1 LTPQSIDPQQQ
12 VTSAFGAPLH
22 IFCAS
27 TEAAGN
33 LTFGLRPGPVM
44 RIVERAQVRLADK
57 NGCDAADGEIGD
69 LLLRGANVF
78 DGYWNDPRAT
88 AKSLKGEWYHTG
100 DLMRRGE
107 KDELMFVARKKDIII
122 RGGTNMS
129 PIEVEQ
135 AIVGCR
141 GGSGDRYP
149 GRRTRAAR
157 SRFHQACE
165 EIQRGGRSRNSRKS
179 HDTTS
184 RL

>member
-1 LTPQSIDPQQQ
+1 
-12 VTSAFGAPLH
+12 
-22 IFCAS
+22 
-27 TEAAGN
+27 
-33 LTFGLRPGPVM
+33 M

-100 DLMRRGE
+100 DLMPRGE